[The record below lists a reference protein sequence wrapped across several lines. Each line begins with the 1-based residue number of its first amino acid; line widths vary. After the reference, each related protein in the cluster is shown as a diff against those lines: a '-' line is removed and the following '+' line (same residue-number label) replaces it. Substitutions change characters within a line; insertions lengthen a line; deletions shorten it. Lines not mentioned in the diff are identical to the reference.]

1 MNPTAPPRPQP
12 PSLFGDAER
21 APAERVPTPARD
33 ARSLLDLL
41 YEGCYMIF
49 LLKNGQAPGDAAEFR
64 ERVRGFLAGFERG
77 AQRLG
82 VDADGVYLAKFAF
95 CALVDEVLLMSDFRI
110 RAEWERRPL
119 QLEFFG
125 EQLAG
130 ERFFEYLDK
139 LRQGGAP
146 RVQVL
151 EVFHMCL
158 LLGFQGRYLLEGP
171 EKLGYLTARLGEEI
185 AHLRGR
191 RAAFAPHGERPD
203 DVVHR
208 LGTEV
213 PLWVMG
219 SVFALVAALAFGGLN
234 AALRRQTAT
243 DLKGFA
249 GLVKLA
255 PQAAH
260 VTITLP

>member
-1 MNPTAPPRPQP
+1 M
-12 PSLFGDAER
+12 PSLLGDADAA
-21 APAERVPTPARD
+21 APQARPGSGARE

-41 YEGCYMIF
+41 YDGCYMIF
-49 LLKNGQAPGDAAEFR
+49 LLRDGQAPASAEEFR
-64 ERVRGFLAGFERG
+64 DRLKQFLAGFERG

-82 VDADGVYLAKFAF
+82 AEPEDSHLAKFAF
-95 CALVDEVLLMSDFRI
+95 CALVDEVILRSDFRI
-110 RAEWERRPL
+110 REAWERRPL
-119 QLEFFG
+119 QTELFG

-130 ERFFEYLDK
+130 DRFFDHLER

-158 LLGFQGRYLLEGP
+158 LLGFQGRYLLEGS
-171 EKLGYLTARLGEEI
+171 EKLAYLTARLGEEI

-203 DVVHR
+203 QVVNR
-208 LGTEV
+208 LKTEV
-213 PLWVMG
+213 PVWVMA
-219 SVFALVAALAFGGLN
+219 SVFALVAALGYAGLRWG
-234 AALRRQTAT
+234 LQRQTEA
-243 DLKGFA
+243 DLARYSGI
-249 GLVKLA
+249 VKVV